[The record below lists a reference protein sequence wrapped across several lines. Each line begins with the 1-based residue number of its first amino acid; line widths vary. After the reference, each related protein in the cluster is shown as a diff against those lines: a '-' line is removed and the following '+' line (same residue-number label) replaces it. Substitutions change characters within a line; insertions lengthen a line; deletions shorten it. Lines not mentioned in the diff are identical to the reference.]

1 MTQLIIRAFRATDH
15 PELCLRFAEG
25 HERVLD
31 EYGVKRVTSA
41 DRSWFDN
48 PDVYGLLA
56 FDEGE
61 QRVLGGAKIHVRNE
75 NTGLPVE
82 KAVAKKDPKLI
93 PYLDTVSKNGRVG
106 ELCGLWNSRTISG
119 TGVSV
124 LLIKAGIAKAGIE
137 LANQIRLRAL
147 FGFCSPYTLDT
158 VRELGFELVTDV
170 GDNGQYIYPSEEYIA
185 TLTVLKDTDNLG
197 LALPEERDRILN
209 LRMNPIQHR
218 METGPKGDLRIYYD
232 LLIPSLE
239 NGQSE

>member
-1 MTQLIIRAFRATDH
+1 M
-15 PELCLRFAEG
+15 
-25 HERVLD
+25 
-31 EYGVKRVTSA
+31 
-41 DRSWFDN
+41 
-48 PDVYGLLA
+48 
-56 FDEGE
+56 
-61 QRVLGGAKIHVRNE
+61 
-75 NTGLPVE
+75 
-82 KAVAKKDPKLI
+82 
-93 PYLDTVSKNGRVG
+93 G

-170 GDNGQYIYPSEEYIA
+170 GDNGKYIYPSEEYIA

-239 NGQSE
+239 NGQPE

>member
-1 MTQLIIRAFRATDH
+1 MTKLIIRAFRATDH
-15 PELCLRFAEG
+15 PELCQLFAEG
-25 HERVLD
+25 HERVLE

-41 DRSWFDN
+41 DRSWFEN

-56 FDEGE
+56 YDEVE
-61 QRVLGGAKIHVRNE
+61 QRVLGGAKIHVRNQE
-75 NTGLPVE
+75 SALPVE
-82 KAVAKKDPKLI
+82 KAVSKKDPYLT
-93 PYLDTVSKNGRVG
+93 PYLDSVSENGRIG

-137 LANQIRLRAL
+137 LANQIKLRAL

-158 VRELGFELVTDV
+158 VQELGFELVTAV
-170 GDNGQYIYPSEEYIA
+170 GDKGRYVYPSEEYIA
-185 TLTVLKDTDNLG
+185 TLTVLQDTDNLG

-209 LRMNPIQHR
+209 LRINPIQDR
-218 METGPKGDLRIYYD
+218 VETGPKGELKIYYD

-239 NGQSE
+239 NGAQE